1 MPIYRGTDV
10 TAIAA
15 ARKELYQLRKDGAIW
30 KYVDKDP
37 GKGVILLEARIP
49 SHVAQSIPSVNQT
62 GKNSPAQPT
71 QSKLLPLAGLYIKS
85 APATT
90 SSSRTAERVSLI
102 FLRLQRYLNMDRLG
116 IDRQREARGQKNRR
130 E

>member
-71 QSKLLPLAGLYIKS
+71 QSKLLPLAGLYIKL
-85 APATT
+85 ALVTT
-90 SSSRTAERVSLI
+90 FSSRTAERVSLI
-102 FLRLQRYLNMDRLG
+102 FSPSSKISQYG
-116 IDRQREARGQKNRR
+116 
-130 E
+130 